1 LSPLP
6 GPLFLLGL
14 NILFSTLN
22 LFNIALE
29 KAVRDAGIEKR
40 GTIYH
45 KSVQVLASADD
56 IDIIGRTTR
65 AVKETFLKL
74 EKAAQEIVLTVN
86 ESKTKYI

>member
-6 GPLFLLGL
+6 GPSFLLGL

-40 GTIYH
+40 GTI
-45 KSVQVLASADD
+45 
-56 IDIIGRTTR
+56 
-65 AVKETFLKL
+65 
-74 EKAAQEIVLTVN
+74 
-86 ESKTKYI
+86 